1 MKPRSGA
8 CIRSISATPAKSNK
22 KSGRLI
28 AIARGKLQNRSQF
41 KPLARFPDVFSWAFP
56 VTVYEFPLNE
66 RIRTWLRLEDLFG
79 KALYFVRGGDA
90 RAHHAA
96 LLALFEL
103 TDVTGRPEMKSE
115 LIQELDRQ
123 KTSLEDLRSNPAVDG
138 DRLDAVLGRITT
150 ALAGLHAMSGK
161 IGQHVRDNEWLA
173 GIKGRAG
180 IPGGTCSFDLPA
192 YHYWLN
198 LPEADRGDDLME
210 WLGPLLPLNNAV
222 DVVLRLLRDS
232 GQRSRHSASQGLFQ
246 LMLGGRGAHLLRLSL
261 DSACAPEVSAN
272 KYAVNIRF
280 LIPDQSQK
288 PRPCDRD
295 IDFELTFCNL

>member
-1 MKPRSGA
+1 
-8 CIRSISATPAKSNK
+8 
-22 KSGRLI
+22 
-28 AIARGKLQNRSQF
+28 
-41 KPLARFPDVFSWAFP
+41 

-66 RIRTWLRLEDLFG
+66 RIRTWLRLEDLFD
-79 KALYFVRGGDA
+79 KTLYFVRGGDA

-96 LLALFEL
+96 LLAVFEL

-123 KTSLEDLRSNPAVDG
+123 KTSLEDLRSNPAVDT
-138 DRLDAVLGRITT
+138 DRLDDVLARIAT
-150 ALAGLHAMSGK
+150 ALADLRGMTGK

-192 YHYWLN
+192 YHSWLN
-198 LPEADRGDDLME
+198 LPEADRTNDLME
-210 WLGPLLPLNNAV
+210 WLGPLLPLKSAV

-232 GQRSRHSASQGLFQ
+232 GHRSRHTASQGLFQ
-246 LMLGGRGAHLLRLSL
+246 LMLGGRSAHLLRLSL
-261 DSACAPEVSAN
+261 DIACTPEVSAN

-280 LIPDQSQK
+280 LIPDRAQK

-295 IDFELTFCNL
+295 VDFALTFCNL